1 MNIKKI
7 NLKSI
12 RIDGGTQSRVSINE
26 DAVAS
31 YAEAMTEGATL
42 PPVVVF
48 RDGADDWLADG
59 FHRYHAHN
67 RIGAVSI
74 EADIRAGTLRDAVLY
89 SVGANGKHGMP
100 PSNADK
106 RKAVLVLLNDAEW
119 SAWSDRE
126 IAKLCHVSHQMVC
139 NHRPSL
145 STVDS
150 EKPAERT
157 YTTKHGTEATMD
169 TSGQKDAAAKKKAAT
184 KPEPA
189 AEPVADPELDGLRE
203 SVTVLADANDRLTD
217 RLAVVAM
224 EATEGERTAAAV
236 LIAELRAE
244 NRILSVENDA
254 IKASRDGLLVENAAL
269 KRQCESLLRKVKRA
283 EQTA

>member
-59 FHRYHAHN
+59 FHRYRAHN

-106 RKAVLVLLNDAEW
+106 RQAVSRLLGDAEW

-126 IAKLCHVSHQMVC
+126 IAKQCEVGYTFVAKRRKELSLPAAGSEEST
-139 NHRPSL
+139 HRF
-145 STVDS
+145 
-150 EKPAERT
+150 

-169 TSGQKDAAAKKKAAT
+169 TSGQKDAAAKKKATT
-184 KPEPA
+184 KPAPDAEPA
-189 AEPVADPELDGLRE
+189 AEQIEEYKRVADAATQAMHETMADNNKLGEIFDADDRTKALFEENTQLRAQVKQLRVSMNGHINE
-203 SVTVLADANDRLTD
+203 NNVLKATVKSLQARLKK
-217 RLAVVAM
+217 M
-224 EATEGERTAAAV
+224 EATA
-236 LIAELRAE
+236 
-244 NRILSVENDA
+244 
-254 IKASRDGLLVENAAL
+254 
-269 KRQCESLLRKVKRA
+269 
-283 EQTA
+283 

>member
-1 MNIKKI
+1 MKIMKI

-31 YAEAMTEGATL
+31 YAEAMTEDAKL
-42 PPVVVF
+42 PPVVVL

-74 EADIRAGTLRDAVLY
+74 EADVRSGTLRDAVLY

-100 PSNADK
+100 ANNADK
-106 RKAVLVLLNDAEW
+106 RKGVMRLLTDAEW

-126 IAKLCHVSHQMVC
+126 IAKQCEVGYTFVAKCRKEL
-139 NHRPSL
+139 SL
-145 STVDS
+145 PVAGSEESTH
-150 EKPAERT
+150 RT

-169 TSGQKDAAAKKKAAT
+169 TSGQKKAAQARRDT
-184 KPEPA
+184 KATGAPDSEPA
-189 AEPVADPELDGLRE
+189 AAQIEEYK
-203 SVTVLADANDRLTD
+203 
-217 RLAVVAM
+217 RLAEAAEAVMHETMADNNKLGEIFDADDRTKALFEENTQLRAQVKVLRISLAGQTNKNNELISMIKSLQAKLKKM
-224 EATEGERTAAAV
+224 EATA
-236 LIAELRAE
+236 
-244 NRILSVENDA
+244 
-254 IKASRDGLLVENAAL
+254 
-269 KRQCESLLRKVKRA
+269 
-283 EQTA
+283 

>member
-59 FHRYHAHN
+59 FHRFHAHN

-74 EADIRAGTLRDAVLY
+74 EADIHAGTQRDAVLY

-106 RKAVLVLLNDAEW
+106 RQAVMTLLNDAEW
-119 SAWSDRE
+119 SVWSDRD
-126 IAKLCHVSHQMVC
+126 IAKQCHVSHRTVGA
-139 NHRPSL
+139 HRASLGNLPSEE
-145 STVDS
+145 STH
-150 EKPAERT
+150 RT
-157 YTTKHGTEATMD
+157 YTTKHGTDATMN

-184 KPEPA
+184 KPAPDAEPA
-189 AEPVADPELDGLRE
+189 AEQIEEYKRVAAEAKAVMDEA
-203 SVTVLADANDRLTD
+203 LADNNKMGELLEADDRTAALFEENKQLRAQVKQL
-217 RLAVVAM
+217 RLSLAGQTNKNNELIVMVKSLQARLKKM
-224 EATEGERTAAAV
+224 EATA
-236 LIAELRAE
+236 
-244 NRILSVENDA
+244 
-254 IKASRDGLLVENAAL
+254 
-269 KRQCESLLRKVKRA
+269 
-283 EQTA
+283 